1 MKSYS
6 QFLSEADNQIA
17 LLSTEL
23 LYTIV
28 LDEANSE
35 EVIIEALNELY
46 IRDELSEE
54 ILNELNGVAGEPPLI
69 KSPAQLT
76 GPKSTA
82 LTTPKSSSV
91 ATKSASNIKDVAGKT
106 LRSAPRAL
114 SGPAST
120 ASRLG
125 PQAAALGV
133 GLGAGYAAKKALNT
147 VGPGATSKTNNISKA
162 NVKSPSNTGLSFK
175 GDLPTMPKTSDNT
188 KGMALTGKTFDPIKT
203 ALRGADTQSQ
213 PQVNKR
219 MIGPMPGTKADS
231 QKQVLSKSTP
241 SKTVTR
247 SATSTAAKP
256 IDTSAKSSPKP
267 VTSKST
273 APVIPKTKTA
283 EAPKPT
289 KSIPKVARS
298 AEKDPNIGRGF
309 VTAGVSKGPSGNL
322 RTVNLS
328 RGKAD
333 TTSMPSKISSTKEP
347 LQKARNQSY
356 SKASDWKSPAS
367 GQKLAPQ
374 GSAQRDS
381 QIAKMGYKK
390 F

>member
-1 MKSYS
+1 MYSERILKLTIKITGQENAKYFYLDKPMKSYS

-46 IRDELSEE
+46 IRDELSEADLQKAMSGTIGSVPLSYIAKRKE
-54 ILNELNGVAGEPPLI
+54 GIAKQAELE
-69 KSPAQLT
+69 KQ
-76 GPKSTA
+76 
-82 LTTPKSSSV
+82 
-91 ATKSASNIKDVAGKT
+91 
-106 LRSAPRAL
+106 
-114 SGPAST
+114 
-120 ASRLG
+120 
-125 PQAAALGV
+125 
-133 GLGAGYAAKKALNT
+133 
-147 VGPGATSKTNNISKA
+147 SKA
-162 NVKSPSNTGLSFK
+162 PPAKPFRMNEPNTTIAKTPGGLVKF
-175 GDLPTMPKTSDNT
+175 PTKPTDNT

-203 ALRGADTQSQ
+203 ALRGTVE
-213 PQVNKR
+213 PKT
-219 MIGPMPGTKADS
+219 MPMVKTEPVS

-283 EAPKPT
+283 ETPKPT

-381 QIAKMGYKK
+381 QLAKMGYKK